1 MRFAQ
6 ASAPTEPRFP
16 GHIRP
21 RRVVSLAIAALTIIP
36 LAAGCRVGGAASGHP
51 VQNATITVAAIRG
64 ADNAPLYIA
73 ARNGTFRQE
82 GLDVQIRTYQSV
94 ADELQALSNGKIDI
108 AAGDY
113 VDFFSIVSKTKRPFL
128 SIVAD
133 GYHAAPGVM
142 EVLTY
147 PGSGVT
153 TPKSLMH
160 RTVGTPAAQRIPAS
174 PSKPYSLDTLATDS
188 VLTNDGV
195 DPTQVKWKPMAESDL
210 IGALKSHTVGAILV
224 QEPYIFQAE
233 SELGAVV
240 VLDSCSGAT
249 ANLPLS
255 GYFAT
260 ASFVHKHALALGE
273 FRSALQRAQEAAVLP
288 GPVRHQLA
296 TDPTMNMQSASLV
309 SIGSYP
315 TSLNAASLQRVADLM
330 FTSEMLGHALSVS
343 AMIAH

>member
-6 ASAPTEPRFP
+6 ASAPVEPRLP
-16 GHIRP
+16 GHVRP
-21 RRVVSLAIAALTIIP
+21 GRVVSLAIAALTIIP
-36 LAAGCRVGGAASGHP
+36 LAAGCRVGGASAGHP
-51 VQNATITVAAIRG
+51 VQNATITVAAIQG
-64 ADNAPLYIA
+64 VDNAPLYIA
-73 ARNGTFRQE
+73 HNSGTFSRA
-82 GLDVQIRTYQSV
+82 GLKVQIRTFQSV
-94 ADELQALSNGKIDI
+94 NAELQALSNGKVDI

-113 VDFFSIVSKTKRPFL
+113 VDFFSMVSKTKRPFL

-153 TPKSLMH
+153 TPRSLAG
-160 RTVGTPAAQRIPAS
+160 RTVGTPAPQGIAVS
-174 PSKPYSLDTLATDS
+174 GTKPYSLETLATDS

-195 DPTQVKWKPMAESDL
+195 NPAQVNWKPMEESKL
-210 IGALKSHTVGAILV
+210 IGALKSHQVAAILV

-233 SELGAVV
+233 SQLGAVAV
-240 VLDSCSGAT
+240 VDSCSGAT

-260 ASFVHKHALALGE
+260 ASFAHKHSVALGE
-273 FRSALQRAQEAAVLP
+273 FRSALQHAQEGAVLP
-288 GPVRHQLA
+288 GPVRAQLA

-309 SIGSYP
+309 TIGSYP

-330 FTSEMLGHALSVS
+330 FNAEMLGHALNVS
-343 AMIAH
+343 GMIAR